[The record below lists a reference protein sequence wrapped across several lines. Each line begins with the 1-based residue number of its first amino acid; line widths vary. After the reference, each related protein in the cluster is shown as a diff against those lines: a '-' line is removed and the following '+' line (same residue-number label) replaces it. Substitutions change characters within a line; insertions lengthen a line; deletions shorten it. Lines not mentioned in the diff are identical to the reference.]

1 MAGRIISIE
10 IGYSLTRVCE
20 TDYKAKTHRIYS
32 SFSIPTPEGVINDG
46 ALSVTPEYVE
56 ELKKALAE
64 NKIKAKQVVFT
75 ITSAKIA
82 SREVVIPFVK
92 ENRIA
97 DVVKANAGDYF
108 PVDLSQYQL
117 AYSILGKQGD
127 PKGQQQ
133 YKLTVMAAPLA
144 MLDGYYDLAKAL
156 RLELAALDYAG
167 NSVYQLVRG
176 ECAQG
181 VNMIVKIDE
190 RSAYVMVVQDG
201 MLSFSRNVAYGVEE
215 TIQTVMEQKAFPEAD
230 TVQKA
235 MEILGREN
243 CVGIEETG
251 VEEPATAEAASG
263 EAVSGEAASGEAVP
277 GEAAGQA
284 QTAATVYP
292 QGSAGEQEARKAVTE
307 ALLPL
312 VNGIARVIDYYV
324 SRNAQAP
331 VDRILLTGLGGNI
344 RGLDAL
350 FARETNYQVAVLREA
365 AGWNLAKDFRQEW
378 YGEYIACAGAGA
390 APMGFRKES
399 EKSKKQA
406 GRTKTAGGGMDGAV
420 IAYAVLAVGVIAGVA
435 MTCISTMKY
444 VEAQKKNVELK
455 AESTKL
461 EEIIPIYN
469 EYVTTKSDYN
479 KVTAMYETTQN
490 NNDSLYEF
498 ILELEESLPSK
509 VSVIALESTQE
520 EISINMSVPTKGE
533 AAATVEQL
541 REFHSLRPESVRVA
555 SVVNEEDEESTEET
569 INFTV
574 TAEYK
579 TLAEQAQEQEEAAE

>member
-20 TDYKAKTHRIYS
+20 TDYKAKTHRIYN
-32 SFSIPTPEGVINDG
+32 SFTVPTPEGVINDG
-46 ALSVTPEYVE
+46 ALSITPEYVE
-56 ELKKALAE
+56 ELKKAFVE
-64 NKIKAKQVVFT
+64 NKIKAKQVLFT

-127 PKGQQQ
+127 PKGEQQ
-133 YKLTVMAAPLA
+133 YKLAVMAAPLA

-201 MLSFSRNVAYGVEE
+201 VLSFSRNVAYGVEE
-215 TIQTVMEQKAFPEAD
+215 TIQTVMEQKAFQEAD

-251 VEEPATAEAASG
+251 AEEAGAETEVATG
-263 EAVSGEAASGEAVP
+263 EE
-277 GEAAGQA
+277 AGQA
-284 QTAATVYP
+284 QAKAAEQP
-292 QGSAGEQEARKAVTE
+292 QGSAEEQEAKKAVTE

-331 VDRILLTGLGGNI
+331 IDRILLTGLGGNI
-344 RGLDAL
+344 RGLDVL
-350 FARETNYQVAVLREA
+350 FAKETNYQVAVLKEV
-365 AGWNLAKDFRQEW
+365 AGWNLAKDFQKEW

-399 EKSKKQA
+399 EKSKKQT
-406 GRTKTAGGGMDGAV
+406 GKPKTAGGKADGAV
-420 IAYAVLAVGVIAGVA
+420 IAYAVLAIGVIAGVA
-435 MTCISTMKY
+435 MTCISTVKY

-455 AESTKL
+455 AESAKL

-498 ILELEESLPSK
+498 MLELEESLPSK
-509 VSVIALESTQE
+509 VSVIAMESTQE
-520 EISINMSVPTKGE
+520 GISINMSVPTKGE
-533 AAATVEQL
+533 AAATVEQI
-541 REFHSLRPESVRVA
+541 RAFHSLRPESVRVA
-555 SVVNEEDEESTEET
+555 SIVNEEDEESTEET

-579 TLAEQAQEQEEAAE
+579 TLEEQAQEQEEAAE

>member
-20 TDYKAKTHRIYS
+20 TDYKAKTHRIYN
-32 SFSIPTPEGVINDG
+32 SFTIPTPEGVINDG
-46 ALSVTPEYVE
+46 ALSITPEYVE
-56 ELKKALAE
+56 ELKKAFAE

-133 YKLTVMAAPLA
+133 YKLAVMAAPLA

-201 MLSFSRNVAYGVEE
+201 VLSFSRNVAYGVEE
-215 TIQTVMEQKAFPEAD
+215 TIQTVMEQKAFQEAD

-251 VEEPATAEAASG
+251 TEEAGAETDVVAG
-263 EAVSGEAASGEAVP
+263 EE
-277 GEAAGQA
+277 AGQA
-284 QTAATVYP
+284 QAKAAEQP
-292 QGSAGEQEARKAVTE
+292 QGSAEEQEAKKAVTE

-331 VDRILLTGLGGNI
+331 IDRILLTGLGGNI
-344 RGLDAL
+344 RGLDVL
-350 FARETNYQVAVLREA
+350 FAKETNYQVAVLKEV
-365 AGWNLAKDFRQEW
+365 AGWNLAKDFQKEW

-390 APMGFRKES
+390 APMGFCKES
-399 EKSKKQA
+399 EKSKKQT
-406 GRTKTAGGGMDGAV
+406 GKPKTAGGKADGAV
-420 IAYAVLAVGVIAGVA
+420 IAYVVLAIGVIAGVA
-435 MTCISTMKY
+435 MTCISTVKY

-455 AESTKL
+455 AESAKL

-498 ILELEESLPSK
+498 MLELEESLPSK
-509 VSVIALESTQE
+509 VSVIAMESTQE
-520 EISINMSVPTKGE
+520 GISINMSVPTKGE
-533 AAATVEQL
+533 AAATVEQI
-541 REFHSLRPESVRVA
+541 RTFHSLRPESVRVA
-555 SVVNEEDEESTEET
+555 SIVNEEDEESTEET

-579 TLAEQAQEQEEAAE
+579 TLEEQAQEQEEAAE

>member
-20 TDYKAKTHRIYS
+20 TDYKAKTHRIYN
-32 SFSIPTPEGVINDG
+32 SFTVPTPEGVINDG
-46 ALSVTPEYVE
+46 ALSITPEYVE
-56 ELKKALAE
+56 ELKKAFAE
-64 NKIKAKQVVFT
+64 NKIKAKQVLFT

-133 YKLTVMAAPLA
+133 YKLAVMAAPLA

-156 RLELAALDYAG
+156 KLELAALDYAG

-201 MLSFSRNVAYGVEE
+201 VLSFSRNVAYGVEE
-215 TIQTVMEQKAFPEAD
+215 TIQTVMEQKAFQEAD

-243 CVGIEETG
+243 CVGIEEPGT
-251 VEEPATAEAASG
+251 EEAGAETDAAAG
-263 EAVSGEAASGEAVP
+263 EET
-277 GEAAGQA
+277 GQA
-284 QTAATVYP
+284 QAVAAEQL
-292 QGSAGEQEARKAVTE
+292 QGSAEEQEAKKAVTE

-331 VDRILLTGLGGNI
+331 IDRILLTGLGGNI
-344 RGLDAL
+344 RGLDVL
-350 FARETNYQVAVLREA
+350 FAKETNYQVAVLKEV
-365 AGWNLAKDFRQEW
+365 AGWNLAKDFQKEW

-390 APMGFRKES
+390 APMGFCKES

-406 GRTKTAGGGMDGAV
+406 GKSKTAGGKVDGAV
-420 IAYAVLAVGVIAGVA
+420 IAYAVLAIGVIAGVA
-435 MTCISTMKY
+435 MTCISTVKY

-455 AESTKL
+455 AESAKL

-498 ILELEESLPSK
+498 MLELEESLPSK
-509 VSVIALESTQE
+509 VSVIAMESTQE
-520 EISINMSVPTKGE
+520 GISINMSVPTKGE
-533 AAATVEQL
+533 AAATVEQI
-541 REFHSLRPESVRVA
+541 RTFHSLRPESVRVA
-555 SVVNEEDEESTEET
+555 SIVNEEDEESTEET

-579 TLAEQAQEQEEAAE
+579 TLEEQAQEQEEAAE